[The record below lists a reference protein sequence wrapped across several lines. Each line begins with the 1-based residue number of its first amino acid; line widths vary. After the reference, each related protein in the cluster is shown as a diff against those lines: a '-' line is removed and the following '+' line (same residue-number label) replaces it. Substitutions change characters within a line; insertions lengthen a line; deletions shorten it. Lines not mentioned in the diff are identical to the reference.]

1 MNTLKC
7 CYVLL
12 LSAACLLSSTLA
24 FSAGEP
30 AAFLRNGAGA
40 RALGMGGAYT
50 ALADDASSIY
60 WNPAK
65 LAWQEKFEITAMY
78 ANLGLD
84 SMYDYAGLVLPL
96 SFASFGFGYLQQA
109 TNKIET
115 TNAVGLVTGEVKAA
129 NKALFAGY
137 GQTFGDIFSLGFSAK
152 IINQEFDTYTA
163 KALGFDLGLLWQ
175 ADVVR
180 FGINLQNLNSPKL
193 KGNSYWDSSQQVS
206 ETIPLTIRTGLVL
219 HTKHVAK
226 IGEAKKV
233 REKAKA
239 GKTTSSMEQVTGMST
254 IEGFDMSQG
263 WIPTPPP
270 GQEEIATGVSGEKE
284 KAAAFSVPVEVNWAL
299 DVGYTPDSTQNLELA
314 PGVECWINKQ
324 YAVRVGWNLNDLT
337 QAHSFYHNLSLGASV
352 LWGFLEI
359 DYAYVIHEDL
369 ENTHRISTS
378 FIF

>member
-1 MNTLKC
+1 VKTLKF
-7 CYVLL
+7 YFVFL
-12 LSAACLLSSTLA
+12 LSIACLLSPVLA
-24 FSAGEP
+24 FAAGEP
-30 AAFLRNGAGA
+30 AAFLRNGVGA

-50 ALADDASSIY
+50 ALADDASSVY

-65 LAWQEKFEITAMY
+65 LAWQEKLELTAMY
-78 ANLGLD
+78 TNLGLD
-84 SMYDYAGLVLPL
+84 SMYDFAGLVLPL

-115 TNAVGLVTGEVKAA
+115 TDNVGLVTGEVKAA
-129 NKALFAGY
+129 NTAFFAGY

-152 IINQEFDTYTA
+152 IINQKLDTYTA
-163 KALGFDLGLLWQ
+163 KALGLDLGLLWQ
-175 ADVVR
+175 TDAVR
-180 FGINLQNLNSPKL
+180 FGVNLQNLNSPKL

-219 HTKHVAK
+219 HTKHIAK

-239 GKTTSSMEQVTGMST
+239 RNSAPQMEQATGMST

-263 WIPTPPP
+263 WVPTPPP
-270 GQEEIATGVSGEKE
+270 DQQEIATGAAGDKD

-299 DVGYTPDSTQNLELA
+299 DVGYTPDSNQSLEVA

-324 YAVRVGWNLNDLT
+324 YALRAGWNLNDLT

-352 LWGFLEI
+352 LWHFIEI

-369 ENTHRISTS
+369 ENTHRLSTS
-378 FIF
+378 FMF

>member
-1 MNTLKC
+1 VKSPKFCFLF
-7 CYVLL
+7 L
-12 LSAACLLSSTLA
+12 LSAICLLPYNLTYA
-24 FSAGEP
+24 AGEP
-30 AAFLRNGAGA
+30 AALLRPGAGA

-50 ALADDASSIY
+50 ALADDASSVY

-78 ANLGLD
+78 ADMGLD
-84 SMYDYAGLVLPL
+84 SMYDYAGIVLPL

-115 TNAVGLVTGEVKAA
+115 TDSVGLVTGEAKAA
-129 NKALFAGY
+129 NNALFAGY

-152 IINQEFDTYTA
+152 IVNQKFATYTA
-163 KALGFDLGLLWQ
+163 KTLGFDLGLLWQ
-175 ADVVR
+175 ADTVR
-180 FGINLQNLNSPKL
+180 FGVNLQNLNSPKL
-193 KGNSYWDSSQQVS
+193 KGNSYWDSSQKVS
-206 ETIPLTIRTGLVL
+206 ETIPLTIRTGLFL
-219 HTKHVAK
+219 HTRHVAR

-239 GKTTSSMEQVTGMST
+239 RGTAPQVEQVTGMST

-263 WIPTPPP
+263 WVPTPPP
-270 GQEEIATGVSGEKE
+270 DQQEIATGVSSDKE

-299 DVGYTPDSTQNLELA
+299 DVGYTADSTQSLELT
-314 PGVECWINKQ
+314 PGIECWINKQ
-324 YAVRVGWNLNDLT
+324 YAVRAGWNLNDLT

-352 LWGFLEI
+352 LWRFIEI
-359 DYAYVIHEDL
+359 DYAYIIHEDL

>member
-1 MNTLKC
+1 MKTLKL
-7 CYVLL
+7 YLVFL
-12 LSAACLLSSTLA
+12 LSVACLLAPVLA
-24 FSAGEP
+24 FAAGEP

-65 LAWQEKFEITAMY
+65 LAWQENFEVTAMY
-78 ANLGLD
+78 ANMGLD

-109 TNKIET
+109 TDKIET
-115 TNAVGLVTGEVKAA
+115 TDSFGQATGEVKAA
-129 NKALFAGY
+129 NNALFAGY

-152 IINQEFDTYTA
+152 IINQKFDTYTA
-163 KALGFDLGLLWQ
+163 KALGLDLGLLWQ

-180 FGINLQNLNSPKL
+180 FGVNLQNLNSPKL
-193 KGNSYWDSSQQVS
+193 TGNSYWDSTQEVS
-206 ETIPLTIRTGLVL
+206 EAIPLTIRTGLVL
-219 HTKHVAK
+219 HTKHIAK

-239 GKTTSSMEQVTGMST
+239 RKTAPQMEQATGMST
-254 IEGFDMSQG
+254 IEGFDMGQG

-270 GQEEIATGVSGEKE
+270 DQQEVATGVSNEKE
-284 KAAAFSVPVEVNWAL
+284 KAASFSVPIEVNWAL
-299 DVGYTPDSTQNLELA
+299 DVGYTPDSTQSLEIA

-324 YAVRVGWNLNDLT
+324 YAIRAGWNFNDLT
-337 QAHSFYHNLSLGASV
+337 QAHSFYHNLSFGASV
-352 LWGFLEI
+352 MWGFLEI

>member
-1 MNTLKC
+1 MKTFKFC
-7 CYVLL
+7 FVFL
-12 LSAACLLSSTLA
+12 LSVACLLSPVLA
-24 FSAGEP
+24 FAAGEP

-50 ALADDASSIY
+50 ALADDASSVY

-65 LAWQEKFEITAMY
+65 LAWQEKLELTAMY
-78 ANLGLD
+78 TNLGLD

-115 TNAVGLVTGEVKAA
+115 TDNVGLVTGEVKAA
-129 NKALFAGY
+129 NTALFAGY

-152 IINQEFDTYTA
+152 IINQKLDTYTA
-163 KALGFDLGLLWQ
+163 KALGFDLGLLWHTEK
-175 ADVVR
+175 VR
-180 FGINLQNLNSPKL
+180 FGVNLQNLNSPKL
-193 KGNSYWDSSQQVS
+193 EGNSYWNSSQQVS
-206 ETIPLTIRTGLVL
+206 ETIPLTVRTGLVL
-219 HTKHVAK
+219 HTKHIAR

-239 GKTTSSMEQVTGMST
+239 RRNAPQAEQVTGMSGV
-254 IEGFDMSQG
+254 EGFDMSQG

-270 GQEEIATGVSGEKE
+270 DQQEIATGTAGDKE

-299 DVGYTPDSTQNLELA
+299 DVGYTPDSNQSLELA
-314 PGVECWINKQ
+314 PGVECWINKH
-324 YAVRVGWNLNDLT
+324 YALRAGWNLNDLT

-359 DYAYVIHEDL
+359 DYAFVIHEDL